1 MKIGIQ
7 DIDSLD
13 FGKGGG
19 LLPAVVQDVDSGAV
33 LMLGY
38 MNREALR
45 ETLLRSRVVFYS
57 RSKQRLWEK
66 GETSGHTLQLVGIAA
81 DCDRDTLLVQARP
94 AGPACHLGTVTCFG
108 DEPQSRIER
117 LAFLGKL
124 EEIIERRIAAD
135 ANDSYTVRLFREGR
149 RRIAQKVGEE
159 GVEVALAASAGE
171 DSEVITESADLIYH
185 LALLLRSRGLG
196 LGQVVEELAAR
207 HATRTAGP
215 DSAG

>member
-13 FGKGGG
+13 FAKGDG
-19 LLPAVVQDVDSGAV
+19 LLPVIVQDVERGAV

-38 MNREALR
+38 MNRDALR
-45 ETLLRSRVVFYS
+45 ETLVRGRVVFFS

-66 GETSGHTLQLVGIAA
+66 GETSGHTLQFVSASA

-94 AGPACHLGTVTCFG
+94 VGPACHLGTTTCFG
-108 DEPQSRIER
+108 NEPQSRAER
-117 LAFLGKL
+117 LSFLGTL
-124 EEIIERRIAAD
+124 EDVIERRIASD
-135 ANDSYTVRLFREGR
+135 ASESYTVKLFREGT

-171 DSEVITESADLIYH
+171 DAEVVTESADLLYH
-185 LALLLRSRGLG
+185 LTLLLRARGLG
-196 LGQVVEELAAR
+196 LEQVADELAAR
-207 HATRTAGP
+207 HKTRTAAP
-215 DSAG
+215 SAEA

>member
-7 DIDSLD
+7 DVDSLD
-13 FGKGGG
+13 FAKGAG
-19 LLPAVVQDVDSGAV
+19 LMPAIVQDVERGAV

-45 ETLLRSRVVFYS
+45 ETLVRGRVVFFS

-66 GETSGHTLQLVGIAA
+66 GETSGHTLQFVSASA

-94 AGPACHLGTVTCFG
+94 VGPACHLGTTTCFG
-108 DEPQSRIER
+108 NEPQSRAER
-117 LAFLGKL
+117 LSFLGTL
-124 EEIIERRIAAD
+124 EDVIERRIASD
-135 ANDSYTVRLFREGR
+135 ASESYTVKLFREGT

-171 DSEVITESADLIYH
+171 DAEVVTESADLLYH
-185 LALLLRSRGLG
+185 LTLLLRARGLG
-196 LGQVVEELAAR
+196 LEQVADELAAR
-207 HATRTAGP
+207 HRTR
-215 DSAG
+215 SAPPSAEG

>member
-13 FGKGGG
+13 FAKGDG
-19 LLPAVVQDVDSGAV
+19 LLPAIVQDVERGAV

-38 MNREALR
+38 MNRDALR
-45 ETLLRSRVVFYS
+45 ETLVRGRVVFFS

-66 GETSGHTLQLVGIAA
+66 GETSGHTLQFVSVSA

-108 DEPQSRIER
+108 NEPQSRAER
-117 LAFLGKL
+117 LSFLGTL
-124 EEIIERRIAAD
+124 EEVIEQRIASEASE
-135 ANDSYTVRLFREGR
+135 SYTVKLFREGT

-171 DSEVITESADLIYH
+171 DSEVVTESADLLYH
-185 LALLLRSRGLG
+185 LALLLRARGLG
-196 LGQVVEELAAR
+196 LEQVTNELAAR
-207 HATRTAGP
+207 HRTRTAP
-215 DSAG
+215 PATAG